1 MSLVTGP
8 FLSALILTGVF
19 ALMWSNYRER
29 WLGYWAIASAI
40 WATRY
45 LVALVLD
52 NYQYDVAAHAVP
64 FMAIARGYFLLQGG
78 YALLERPMPRWW
90 LATFA
95 LDALVLL
102 WEIFAGDVIIAGAVG
117 VPHYL
122 LFSTATIVTAAK
134 ITLTRHQWGR
144 SAVFV
149 GAFLTLI
156 GIANLTFPWLSSE
169 PGWAPFMFM
178 LAHGAQLGVGF
189 SALLLFHRR
198 ATMERDEARHRLEI
212 ALSQALSG
220 YLPICA
226 HCKAIRD
233 QHDVW
238 QPLERYFSDRHVV
251 AFSHGVCP
259 ECEVIHYAELFEE
272 AR

>member
-29 WLGYWAIASAI
+29 WLGYWAIASAL

-52 NYQYDVAAHAVP
+52 NYQYDVAAHLVP
-64 FMAIARGYFLLQGG
+64 LMAIGRGYFLLQGG

-90 LATFA
+90 QAAFL
-95 LDALVLL
+95 LDGVVLL
-102 WEIFAGDVIIAGAVG
+102 WEIANGDLVIAGAIG
-117 VPHYL
+117 VPHYV
-122 LFSTATIVTAAK
+122 LFSAATVATAAQIAFTK
-134 ITLTRHQWGR
+134 TQWGR

-149 GAFLTLI
+149 GLFLALI
-156 GIANLTFPWLSSE
+156 GFTNLTFPWLGSDTRV
-169 PGWAPFMFM
+169 APFMFM

-198 ATMERDEARHRLEI
+198 ATMERDEARYRLEV

-233 QHDVW
+233 GDDTW

-259 ECEVIHYAELFEE
+259 ECEVIHYADLLEE